1 VHLPESGLPLVQ
13 VRVLL
18 VLPLALQLILDVV
31 CWSIWTIR
39 NKITFEKFILRSHV
53 VIFFTVCSFLK
64 HWAGL
69 YGDEKEAIHV
79 GDDQLVNKGRIW

>member
-53 VIFFTVCSFLK
+53 VIVFTVCSFLK

-69 YGDEKEAIHV
+69 YGDEKEAIHA